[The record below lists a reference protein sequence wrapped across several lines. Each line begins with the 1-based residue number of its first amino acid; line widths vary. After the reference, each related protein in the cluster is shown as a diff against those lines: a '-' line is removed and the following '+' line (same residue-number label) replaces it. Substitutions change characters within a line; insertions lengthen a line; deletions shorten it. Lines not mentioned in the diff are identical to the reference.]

1 MHKKLFEAVVTKKSW
16 SSAEGQAGFFASS
29 KCFSQ
34 MVDARM
40 TFESQISLSKKVE
53 NCTSSVCSHIVPA
66 ALSVGR
72 VFASLKSDWR
82 NPNPNKSSS
91 VVVNET
97 EYRHPDPQCRFD
109 TYIAC
114 GKCTLESEIDFD
126 NVDYKVG
133 ACHKDYWPRA
143 ARPKCWFTPS
153 SY

>member
-97 EYRHPDPQCRFD
+97 NTVILIH
-109 TYIAC
+109 
-114 GKCTLESEIDFD
+114 
-126 NVDYKVG
+126 NVVLIPILLVENVLWKV
-133 ACHKDYWPRA
+133 R
-143 ARPKCWFTPS
+143 
-153 SY
+153 